1 MPGVKPCTMYKVYPS
16 LKEDIN
22 SPTVW
27 LQGSNLDSRDLVLV
41 KCKQSH
47 KSVWVDAQIVDNNF
61 LKNYNQPPR
70 KSLNKDIKAIIISE
84 WYRQKLGIKKGVHTN
99 LEIKQIKLPLMRF
112 FRQMQAALNHP
123 DSAVRICAGI
133 AIVSLLLGF
142 IGLIL
147 GVISLKK

>member
-1 MPGVKPCTMYKVYPS
+1 MYKVYPS

-27 LQGSNLDSRDLVLV
+27 LQGSNIGGRDLVLV

-61 LKNYNQPPR
+61 QNNYNHSPR
-70 KSLNKDIKAIIISE
+70 ISLDNNKKVIIANE
-84 WYRQKLGIKKGVHTN
+84 WYRQKLGIIKGAN
-99 LEIKQIKLPLMRF
+99 ADLKIKQIKLPFIRP

-123 DSAVRICAGI
+123 DSSVRISADI
-133 AIVSLLLGF
+133 AILSLLLGI
-142 IGLIL
+142 IGLVL
-147 GVISLKK
+147 GAMSLIK